1 MARSVTNQ
9 RKALNTAIAWSLGIL
24 IFFPILWTI
33 LTSFKTEAE
42 AIANPPI
49 FLGFDWTFEN
59 YRVVM
64 ERSDYMRFL
73 WNSVII
79 AGGSTLLGLLIA
91 VPAAWSMAFVPSKRT
106 KDILLWMLST
116 KMLPAVGVLYPI
128 TLIAAHRWEYD
139 LGPLGDIS
147 FQLLDSKVFLVIIL
161 MLINLPI
168 IVWMLYTY
176 FKEIPGEILEAS
188 RMDGAGLK
196 EEILYVLT
204 PMAIPGIASTML
216 LNFILAWNEAF
227 WTLNLTAVDA
237 APLTAFIA
245 GYSSPEGLFFAKLSA
260 ASTMAIAPILILGW
274 FSQKQLVR
282 GLTFGAV
289 K

>member
-1 MARSVTNQ
+1 MARDVTPR
-9 RKALNTAIAWSLGIL
+9 RKLVNTTFAWLIGLL

-33 LTSFKTEAE
+33 LTSFKTEAQ
-42 AIANPPI
+42 AIASPPL
-49 FLGFDWTFEN
+49 FLNFDWTLEN
-59 YRVVM
+59 YGVVM
-64 ERSDYMRFL
+64 ERSNYGRFL

-79 AGGSTLLGLLIA
+79 AGGSTILGLIIA

-128 TLIAAHRWEYD
+128 YLMFIKM
-139 LGPLGDIS
+139 G
-147 FQLLDSKVFLVIIL
+147 LLDSRAGLVVVL

-176 FKEIPGEILEAS
+176 FREIPVEILEAA
-188 RMDGAGLK
+188 RMDGAALK
-196 EEILYVLT
+196 EELLYILT
-204 PMAIPGIASTML
+204 PMAIPGIASTLL

-227 WTLNLTAVDA
+227 WTLNLTAVNA

-245 GYSSPEGLFFAKLSA
+245 SYSSPEGLFFAKLSA

>member
-1 MARSVTNQ
+1 MARAVTPR
-9 RKALNTAIAWSLGIL
+9 RKIVNTVIAWAIGLL

-33 LTSFKTEAE
+33 LTSFKTEAT
-42 AIANPPI
+42 AIADPPV
-49 FLGFDWTFEN
+49 FLFFDWTLEN
-59 YRVVM
+59 YAIVQ

-79 AGGSTLLGLLIA
+79 AGGSTILGVIIA

-128 TLIAAHRWEYD
+128 YLIFIK
-139 LGPLGDIS
+139 LG
-147 FQLLDSKVFLVIIL
+147 LLDTRIGLVVVL

-176 FKEIPGEILEAS
+176 FREIPGEILEAA
-188 RMDGAGLK
+188 RMDGASLR

-204 PMAIPGIASTML
+204 PMAVPGIASTVL
-216 LNFILAWNEAF
+216 LNVILAWNEAF
-227 WTLNLTAVDA
+227 WTLNLTAAKA

-245 GYSSPEGLFFAKLSA
+245 SYSSPEGLFYAKLSA

-274 FSQKQLVR
+274 FSQRQLVR

>member
-1 MARSVTNQ
+1 MARAVSFN
-9 RKALNTAIAWSLGIL
+9 RKTFNTVLAWSIGLL

-33 LTSFKTEAE
+33 LTSFKTEGQ
-42 AIANPPI
+42 AIADPPL
-49 FLGFDWTFEN
+49 FLMFDWTLEN
-59 YRVVM
+59 YAIVQQ
-64 ERSDYMRFL
+64 RSDYLRFL
-73 WNSVII
+73 TNSVII
-79 AGGSTLLGLLIA
+79 AGGSTLLGIVVA

-128 TLIAAHRWEYD
+128 YLIFIE
-139 LGPLGDIS
+139 LG
-147 FQLLDSKVFLVIIL
+147 LLDTKIGLVVVL

-176 FKEIPGEILEAS
+176 FKEIPSEILEAA
-188 RMDGAGLK
+188 RMDGASLRS
-196 EEILYVLT
+196 EILYVLT
-204 PMAIPGIASTML
+204 PMAIPGIASTIL

-227 WTLNLTAVDA
+227 WTLNLTAAKA

-245 GYSSPEGLFFAKLSA
+245 SYSSPEGLFYAKLSA

>member
-1 MARSVTNQ
+1 LSAKTWTREEELIMARTITNN
-9 RKALNTAIAWSLGIL
+9 RKIINTAVAWGIGLL

-33 LTSFKTEAE
+33 LTSFKTEAA
-42 AIANPPI
+42 AIADPPV
-49 FLGFDWTFEN
+49 FLFFDWTLEN
-59 YRVVM
+59 YAVVQ
-64 ERSDYMRFL
+64 ERSNYGRFL
-73 WNSVII
+73 WNSIFI
-79 AGGSTLLGLLIA
+79 AGGSTLLGILIG

-128 TLIAAHRWEYD
+128 YLLFIKF
-139 LGPLGDIS
+139 G
-147 FQLLDSKVFLVIIL
+147 LLDSVLGLTIVL

-168 IVWMLYTY
+168 IIWMLYTY
-176 FKEIPGEILEAS
+176 FKEIPVEILEAS
-188 RMDGAGLK
+188 RMDGASLRS
-196 EEILYVLT
+196 EILYVLM

-227 WTLNLTAVDA
+227 WTLNLTAAKA

-245 GYSSPEGLFFAKLSA
+245 SYSSPEGLFYAKLSA
-260 ASTMAIAPILILGW
+260 ASTMAILPILILGW

>member
-1 MARSVTNQ
+1 MARAVTPR
-9 RKALNTAIAWSLGIL
+9 RKAIVSLLAWGIGL
-24 IFFPILWTI
+24 LLFFPILWTI

-42 AIANPPI
+42 AIASPPS
-49 FLGFDWTFEN
+49 FVGFDWTLEN
-59 YRVVM
+59 YEVVQ
-64 ERSDYMRFL
+64 ERSDYMKFL
-73 WNSVII
+73 WNSIII
-79 AGGSTLLGLLIA
+79 AGGSTVLGVLIA

-116 KMLPAVGVLYPI
+116 KMLPAIGVLYPI
-128 TLIAAHRWEYD
+128 YLICIEF
-139 LGPLGDIS
+139 GI
-147 FQLLDSKVFLVIIL
+147 LDSRLALVVIL

-176 FKEIPGEILEAS
+176 FREIPAEILEAA

-196 EEILYVLT
+196 SEILYVLT
-204 PMAIPGIASTML
+204 PMAVPGIASTLL

-227 WTLNLTAVDA
+227 WTLNLTAANA

-245 GYSSPEGLFFAKLSA
+245 SYSSPEGLFFAKLSA
-260 ASTMAIAPILILGW
+260 ASTMAIAPILIMGW